1 MWVEYFP
8 PSGEDVVTFAYEEP
22 YYIEGFDGLSDNRSS
37 PITTSGPAQR
47 GSTLR
52 DVSVSERVVSMTVMV
67 HLDGG
72 TVAAL
77 EAAKAALRRAL
88 VVEPG
93 GFGSPPAL
101 GLLRF
106 HRDDDSLDVL
116 ELEAL
121 PRESPQFGATNR
133 ISWAEA
139 DIEFVAPY
147 PYPRETEDRVFNV
160 AGAGGFEFPLE
171 FVSGGLEFP
180 SFNVEVDI
188 NNEGDVRAPIRVEIW
203 GDVTDPVLYNDTTG
217 EQIRYVG
224 NVPSGEYL
232 EVTTDYGQIA
242 AVLVDADGVRTN
254 AMGSIDHTVTSFWSL
269 RPGVNTIRFGASI
282 NNGGYANTYWR
293 QRYSGV

>member
-8 PSGEDVVTFAYEEP
+8 PNGDDVLTFGYEPP
-22 YYIEGFDGLSDNRSS
+22 YIIEAFDGLDDNRAA
-37 PITTSGPAQR
+37 PLTTRGPAQR

-52 DVSVSERVVSMTVMV
+52 DVGVDERVVSLTVHV
-67 HLDGG
+67 SPDTGG
-72 TVAAL
+72 VAGL
-77 EAAKAALRRAL
+77 EAAKKALRRAL

-106 HRDDDSLDVL
+106 HLDDDALDVL

-121 PRESPQFGATNR
+121 PRESPQFGATDR
-133 ISWAEA
+133 ATWAEA

-147 PYPRETEDRVFNV
+147 PYPRETMDRVFNV
-160 AGAGGFEFPLE
+160 AGEGGFEFPVE
-171 FVSGGLEFP
+171 FVAGGWEMP

-188 NNEGDVRAPIRVEIW
+188 DNGGDVRAPIRALIW

-224 NVPSGEYL
+224 TIAAGDRL
-232 EVTTDYGQIA
+232 EINTDYGQISA
-242 AVLVDADGVRTN
+242 EIVDADEARTN
-254 AMGSIDHTVTSFWSL
+254 AMGDIDHTVTSFWSL
-269 RPGVNTIRFGASI
+269 RPGLNTVRFGASI
-282 NNGGYANTYWR
+282 NNGGFANVYWR
-293 QRYSGV
+293 QRFGGT

>member
-8 PSGEDVVTFAYEEP
+8 PNGDDVLTFAYEPP
-22 YYIEGFDGLSDNRSS
+22 YIIEAFDGLGDNRAA
-37 PITTSGPAQR
+37 PITTRGPAQR
-47 GSTLR
+47 GTTLR
-52 DVSVSERVVSMTVMV
+52 DVSVSERVVPLTIMVMI
-67 HLDGG
+67 DGG
-72 TVAAL
+72 TVAQL

-121 PRESPQFGATNR
+121 PRESPQFTRTNR
-133 ISWAEA
+133 VNWAEA

-147 PYPRETEDRVFNV
+147 PYPRETMDRVFNV
-160 AGAGGFEFPLE
+160 AGEGGFEFPVE
-171 FVSGGLEFP
+171 FVAGGWEMP

-188 NNEGDVRAPIRVEIW
+188 DNGGDVRAPIMAAIW

-224 NVPSGEYL
+224 NIPAGERL
-232 EVTTDYGQIA
+232 EINTDYGQISA
-242 AVLVDADGVRTN
+242 ELVDADEVRAN
-254 AMGSIDHTVTSFWSL
+254 AMGDIDHSVTSFWSL
-269 RPGVNTIRFGASI
+269 RPGVNTVRFGASI
-282 NNGGYANTYWR
+282 NNGGFANVYWR
-293 QRYSGV
+293 QRFVGS